1 MELIAATRVVKAM
14 QRADAA
20 RPYSRQITSVIE
32 NLAAGGAETSHPLLR
47 QTDEVKRVGFIV
59 MAGDRGLAGAY
70 NTNPI
75 RAAERQLQSHR
86 AEGKDYV
93 LFAVGKKSAA
103 YFGFR
108 NYRVDYDYQ
117 GFTDAPSYEDA
128 RRIADDVAAAFIS
141 GEVDEV
147 ELIYTEFVSMG
158 TQRVSVRRFLPLED
172 TAVMAESGGG
182 DAEAAASFE
191 FEPSPDSVL
200 EALLPR
206 YIEARLFGA
215 LLDCAASEHANRQRA
230 MKSATDNAEEL
241 ITKLS
246 REMNAARQ
254 AAITTEIMEIVGGA
268 EALDDSGNGAHAVA
282 EGMFAQIIS
291 ERIDLEIACSRPDR
305 TASAR
310 PCRWR
315 AKSPHTSNPIRC
327 FTTDPIRLP
336 TSAPSPKSGSTPPK
350 TRRASSRRPTN
361 DPAGSVHPRSTPHHS
376 SQEHTPMTVTE
387 NELKN
392 GRIVGIAGPVVDVE
406 FPAGALPEINTQLE
420 FDIIVDGEAVNVP
433 AEVAQQ
439 IGDNRVRAIA
449 MKPTDGLVRGAHGG
463 QHRSRRAGTGGRRHP
478 RSHLERDG

>member
-1 MELIAATRVVKAM
+1 MPGGKERELRRRISSVQSTKKITRAMELIAATRVVKAM

-268 EALDDSGNGAHAVA
+268 EALDDSGNGAHAVDL
-282 EGMFAQIIS
+282 EGMFGQIIS
-291 ERIDLEIACSRPDR
+291 ESGSEAL
-305 TASAR
+305 ASASM
-310 PCRWR
+310 
-315 AKSPHTSNPIRC
+315 A
-327 FTTDPIRLP
+327 TTVVADAPASIVESHGVGSAMPLEGGE
-336 TSAPSPKSGSTPPK
+336 APSPQYIIKGNADSMLYHRPDSSAYERTIAEVWFDTAENAEAAGFKLAGSHPK
-350 TRRASSRRPTN
+350 T
-361 DPAGSVHPRSTPHHS
+361 D
-376 SQEHTPMTVTE
+376 
-387 NELKN
+387 
-392 GRIVGIAGPVVDVE
+392 D
-406 FPAGALPEINTQLE
+406 
-420 FDIIVDGEAVNVP
+420 
-433 AEVAQQ
+433 
-439 IGDNRVRAIA
+439 
-449 MKPTDGLVRGAHGG
+449 
-463 QHRSRRAGTGGRRHP
+463 
-478 RSHLERDG
+478 